1 MLYKEMMEIT
11 IRKCAEQQAQLSPP
25 AKSLRKCR
33 NRFHILYV
41 PPLTLVFCL
50 IGAFARAD
58 IYRFVTIDGVETFTD
73 APSDKSATVVIKDR
87 PTTATKQRKP
97 SKKKQKIHDISLDE
111 IVQKAVTASLHPQEA
126 EQNRFEPRLPPVG
139 GTVTSRVGMRIDP
152 IDGVWRQHNGIDIAI
167 PAGTPV
173 RPVASGV
180 VVYSGNRSGYG
191 NTVVVEHDNGIIS
204 LYAHNSR
211 ILVAEGE
218 PVTQEST
225 LALSGSTG
233 RSTGPHLH
241 FEAWQ
246 GGTNV
251 TAAFLPDSGMTLPEA
266 TLVASSQRAPR
277 FRSEPLSDGSIL
289 FTNIPPAL
297 P

>member
-1 MLYKEMMEIT
+1 MLYTGRVKVT
-11 IRKCAEQQAQLSPP
+11 IRKYAEQQAQLSPS
-25 AKSLRKCR
+25 AKVPRMLR
-33 NRFHILYV
+33 NRFHFLYV
-41 PPLTLVFCL
+41 PPLTLMFCL
-50 IGAFARAD
+50 INSFAGAD
-58 IYRFVTIDGVETFTD
+58 IYRFVTVDGVETFTD
-73 APSDKSATVVIKDR
+73 APSNKSATMIIKDY
-87 PTTATKQRKP
+87 PVTGTKQHK
-97 SKKKQKIHDISLDE
+97 SLKKQKRHDISLDE
-111 IVQKAVTASLHPQEA
+111 IVQKAVAASLHPHETG
-126 EQNRFEPRLPPVG
+126 QNSFEPHLPPVG
-139 GTVTSRVGMRIDP
+139 GTITSKVGMRIDP

-167 PAGTPV
+167 PSGTPV

-180 VVYSGNRSGYG
+180 VVYSGSRSGYG

-211 ILVAEGE
+211 LLAAEGE
-218 PVTQEST
+218 TVSQEST

-251 TAAFLPDSGMTLPEA
+251 TAAFLPDSGMTLPKT
-266 TLVASSQRAPR
+266 TLVASSQRATR

-289 FTNIPPAL
+289 FTNIPPSI